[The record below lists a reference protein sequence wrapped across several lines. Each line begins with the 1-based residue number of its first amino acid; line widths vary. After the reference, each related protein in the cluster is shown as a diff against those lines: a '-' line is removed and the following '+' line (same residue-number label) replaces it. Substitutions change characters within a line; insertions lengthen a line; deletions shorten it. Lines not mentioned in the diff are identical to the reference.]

1 MMRRGVE
8 MRYDSQQDRWVVVL
22 GNREYGLHCGE
33 YFQLL
38 VGKTNIA
45 CRLEL
50 DSEWYV
56 IMQDVR
62 LNLKIQETYRVII

>member
-1 MMRRGVE
+1 MK
-8 MRYDSQQDRWVVVL
+8 YDPQQDRWVVVL

-33 YFQLL
+33 YLELSVSQSR
-38 VGKTNIA
+38 IA

-56 IMQDVR
+56 VMQDT
-62 LNLKIQETYRVII
+62 LFNLRTQDTYRVTI

>member
-1 MMRRGVE
+1 M
-8 MRYDSQQDRWVVVL
+8 
-22 GNREYGLHCGE
+22 
-33 YFQLL
+33 
-38 VGKTNIA
+38 
-45 CRLEL
+45 

>member
-1 MMRRGVE
+1 M
-8 MRYDSQQDRWVVVL
+8 
-22 GNREYGLHCGE
+22 
-33 YFQLL
+33 
-38 VGKTNIA
+38 A

>member
-22 GNREYGLHCGE
+22 GNREYGLYCGE

-38 VGKTNIA
+38 VGNTNIA

>member
-8 MRYDSQQDRWVVVL
+8 MRYDSQHDRWVVVL

-38 VGKTNIA
+38 VGRPT
-45 CRLEL
+45 LPV
-50 DSEWYV
+50 D
-56 IMQDVR
+56 
-62 LNLKIQETYRVII
+62 